1 MRRSVAL
8 SHESSVYAPKLRHAF
23 LHVRG
28 EVVETHKSRGCST
41 ALGELDYVT
50 NSCGEMVNR
59 TDMTALQAEIKALKQ
74 ENVALQE
81 KTQQQHDLIGMLQEI
96 LVKKNYLIDTM
107 MRDGIEKTHIMEQE
121 TESLNKAIQ
130 NITVC
135 AS

>member
-1 MRRSVAL
+1 
-8 SHESSVYAPKLRHAF
+8 
-23 LHVRG
+23 
-28 EVVETHKSRGCST
+28 
-41 ALGELDYVT
+41 
-50 NSCGEMVNR
+50 
-59 TDMTALQAEIKALKQ
+59 MTALQAEIKALKQ